1 MADKVDLDAL
11 IAKERE
17 KIGQGMERSVMGD
30 LQRQAGL
37 TARSLGPIMAG
48 GALGAAAGAP
58 VMGVGAVP
66 GFVAGATSAAL
77 AGPLSDLAVSGYRSL
92 KNMVSPSN
100 AQPGPLPS
108 QALEQLMTYAGLP
121 QPQTPTERVVQG
133 AIRSGAEALAG
144 AGGAGLLG
152 RTLTPR
158 TVGQGVA
165 QTLAEAPV
173 AQTAAGTLGSGA
185 AQTAREMGAPE
196 AVALPIGIA
205 AGTVPFVARPQNL
218 FAAPGEVRQGNINIL
233 QQQNIPL
240 SPAQQLEGAPPQVIE
255 SVMKYLPTS
264 APAVARQE
272 DMTQRAFTGSIL
284 RRAGIDSDIATPEV
298 LTDARR
304 NFQREYNALER
315 QTNIRGDEQLF
326 NDLGRIESNYVVGF
340 PDTIKPVWNAR
351 RDEVLRFATGERTGE
366 GRTYHRLQSEL
377 SEEIAKASRSTDPSS
392 GYYTQALQGLQQSL
406 AGAMERSTNSP
417 ELRDAWQ
424 NLNQRYAIFSRV
436 EDAMARAGN
445 EKLNTGFISP
455 RQIASV
461 VSGRDPTRWVEGRDD
476 FTNLVRAGAAI
487 IPDPVP
493 NSGTAQRSFY
503 QDLLTGGKRGAP
515 AAAAAG
521 TAQGLGVAA
530 LEPITAL
537 GLPYLAS
544 RAWYGQPYSREVTGL
559 LGAQAIQGSK
569 EDEMN
574 Q

>member
-1 MADKVDLDAL
+1 MADKIDLDAL

-17 KIGQGMERSVMGD
+17 KIGQGIERSVMGD

-58 VMGVGAVP
+58 MMGVGAVP

-77 AGPLSDLAVSGYRSL
+77 AGPLSDLAVSGYRGL
-92 KNMVSPSN
+92 KNLVSPAN
-100 AQPGPLPS
+100 TPEGPLPS

-133 AIRSGAEALAG
+133 AIKSGAETLTGAG
-144 AGGAGLLG
+144 AAGLLS

-158 TVGQGVA
+158 TVGQGIA
-165 QTLAEAPV
+165 QTLAEAPA
-173 AQTAAGTLGSGA
+173 AQTAAGTISAGT

-196 AVALPIGIA
+196 AVALPLSIA
-205 AGTVPFVARPQNL
+205 AGTVPFMARPQNI

-233 QQQNIPL
+233 QQQGIPL
-240 SPAQQLEGAPPQVIE
+240 SPAQQLEGAAPQVIE

-272 DMTQRAFTGSIL
+272 DMTQRAFTGAIL

-298 LTDARR
+298 LTNARR
-304 NFQREYNALER
+304 NFGREYNALER

-406 AGAMERSTNSP
+406 AGAMERSADSP
-417 ELRDAWQ
+417 ELRQAWQ

-445 EKLNTGFISP
+445 EKLNTGFIP
-455 RQIASV
+455 AQQIASV
-461 VSGRDPTRWVEGRDD
+461 VRGRDPTRWVEGQDD

-521 TAQGLGVAA
+521 TAQGLGIAA
-530 LEPITAL
+530 LEPVTSL
-537 GLPYLAS
+537 GLPYMAS
-544 RAWYGQPYSREVTGL
+544 RAWYAQPYGREVTGL
-559 LGAQAIQGSK
+559 LGGQAIRGAQ
-569 EDEMN
+569 EEEMN
-574 Q
+574 K